1 MKNYNLNISAPT
13 DGRYS
18 GLCEEINKIFS
29 EHNLIK
35 MRVKVE
41 IEWFIFLSNQNAI
54 VSCDHELHLFHGC
67 NQHQNYVSRDK
78 SNWQQS
84 CHSNL
89 FTCQLFFEFPVYI

>member
-18 GLCEEINKIFS
+18 GLCKEINNIFS

-41 IEWFIFLSNQNAI
+41 IEWLIFLANQKNI
-54 VSCDHELHLFHGC
+54 ESLPKISE
-67 NQHQNYVSRDK
+67 S
-78 SNWQQS
+78 
-84 CHSNL
+84 
-89 FTCQLFFEFPVYI
+89 

>member
-35 MRVKVE
+35 MRVKAE
-41 IEWFIFLSNQNAI
+41 IEWFKAHRILSGIRLFEMSI
-54 VSCDHELHLFHGC
+54 VFSIIIIHYLLQYMLQCDHPLEGHLSLQIGLGID
-67 NQHQNYVSRDK
+67 N
-78 SNWQQS
+78 
-84 CHSNL
+84 
-89 FTCQLFFEFPVYI
+89 